1 MRLTFSRTR
10 NPENRVQKQDLLV
23 LPVLRPAL
31 PLRLRAFLRDP
42 AAVLGLAI
50 VAAAIIAAL
59 AAPVLAPHNPTEV
72 SLENRILSPSG
83 AFPLGADHLGRDE
96 LSRLLYGG
104 RATLGTASV
113 VLAMVMIIALVVGAS
128 SGYYGGWLDTLL
140 MGLVDLL
147 LAFPGLILAVAIAGT
162 LGPSLINVLIAMAAV
177 WWAGYAR
184 LIRGMVLAMRE
195 REFVEAARAIGA
207 SDRRIMINHIA
218 RNILGPFVV
227 LATLDMGSIVLGIA
241 GLNFLGLG
249 AQPPTP
255 EWGAM
260 LNDARPFLQSAPQL
274 LLYPGAA
281 IVLVVLGF
289 NLLGDGLRDLL
300 DPTAYRK

>member
-1 MRLTFSRTR
+1 
-10 NPENRVQKQDLLV
+10 
-23 LPVLRPAL
+23 
-31 PLRLRAFLRDP
+31 
-42 AAVLGLAI
+42 
-50 VAAAIIAAL
+50 
-59 AAPVLAPHNPTEV
+59 
-72 SLENRILSPSG
+72 
-83 AFPLGADHLGRDE
+83 
-96 LSRLLYGG
+96 
-104 RATLGTASV
+104 V

-128 SGYYGGWLDTLL
+128 SGHYGGWLDTLL

>member
-1 MRLTFSRTR
+1 MSSTTWDWNS
-10 NPENRVQKQDLLV
+10 E
-23 LPVLRPAL
+23 
-31 PLRLRAFLRDP
+31 
-42 AAVLGLAI
+42 
-50 VAAAIIAAL
+50 VASE
-59 AAPVLAPHNPTEV
+59 PT
-72 SLENRILSPSG
+72 SS
-83 AFPLGADHLGRDE
+83 AFPLGTDHLGRDE
-96 LSRLLYGG
+96 LSRLLYGA
-104 RATLGTASV
+104 RTTLGTASV
-113 VLAMVMIIALVVGAS
+113 VLALVMIIALTVGAL
-128 SGYYGGWLDTLL
+128 SGYYGGWLDTIL
-140 MGLVDLL
+140 MGVVDLL

-184 LIRGMVLAMRE
+184 LIRGMVLSMRK

-207 SDRRIMINHIA
+207 SDTRIIINHIA

-227 LATLDMGSIVLGIA
+227 LATLDMGSIILGIA

-274 LLYPGAA
+274 LLYPGAG

-289 NLLGDGLRDLL
+289 NLLGDGLRDML
-300 DPTAYRK
+300 DPTAYRR